1 MEASVSL
8 KKVGKLLDG
17 QSVLAGLSFGIERG
31 SIMAVVG
38 PNDAG
43 KSTLLRVLAGVS
55 KPEYGNV
62 FINGMD
68 IQLRP
73 EETKKLVGYMPQ
85 TPNFDRQ
92 LTIRENFLFHGAL
105 YHLSESAIKSRIA
118 KLTKTLHITDVLDH
132 FPDEL
137 SWGYLKRAMLV
148 RTLLHN
154 PPVLFLDEPTT
165 SLDIRGKYLVW
176 DLFEN
181 LRGSKT
187 IVYATQSVEEAERV
201 HDRISILHH
210 GKIVLDGS
218 LDRLL
223 ETTGEL
229 HHFQIH
235 FRELTDDMMKTLS
248 SITTV
253 VRPEKIGETF
263 DFYGRDRQVLFDV
276 MKLAIQSSLVDY
288 KSEKVGLET
297 LLISATEGM
306 DG

>member
-17 QSVLAGLSFGIERG
+17 RSVLAGLSFGIERG
-31 SIMAVVG
+31 SIMALVG

-43 KSTLLRVLAGVS
+43 KSTLLRVLAGVT

-68 IQLRP
+68 VQLRP
-73 EETKKLVGYMPQ
+73 VETKRIVGYMPQ
-85 TPNFDRQ
+85 TPNFDPQ
-92 LTIRENFLFHGAL
+92 LTLRENFLFQGAL
-105 YHLSESAIKSRIA
+105 YQLSDSIIKSQIA
-118 KLTKTLHITDVLDH
+118 KLTNVLNIEDVLDQ

-137 SWGYLKRAMLV
+137 SQGYLKRAMLV
-148 RTLLHN
+148 RTLLHD
-154 PPVLFLDEPTT
+154 PLILFLDEPTT
-165 SLDIRGKYLVW
+165 SLDVRGKYMVW
-176 DLFEN
+176 DFFQN

-187 IVYATQSVEEAERV
+187 IVYATQSVGEAERL
-201 HDRISILHH
+201 HDRIMILHH
-210 GKIVLDGS
+210 GKTVLDGT

-235 FRELTDDMMKTLS
+235 FRDLTDDMLKILS
-248 SITTV
+248 NISTV
-253 VRPEKIGETF
+253 VRPERIGETF

-288 KSEKVGLET
+288 KSEKVGLDT
-297 LLISATEGM
+297 LLISATELLEE
-306 DG
+306 

>member
-1 MEASVSL
+1 LEASVSL

-31 SIMAVVG
+31 SIMALVG
-38 PNDAG
+38 LNNAG

-55 KPEYGNV
+55 RPEYGNV
-62 FINGMD
+62 FINGLD
-68 IQLRP
+68 VQIRP
-73 EETKKLVGYMPQ
+73 EETKRLVGYMPQ
-85 TPNFDRQ
+85 SPNFDNQ
-92 LTIRENFLFHGAL
+92 LTLRENYLFQGGL
-105 YHLSESAIKSRIA
+105 YRLSDGVIKSQIA
-118 KLTKTLHITDVLDH
+118 KLTRILDMADMLDY

-137 SWGYLKRAMLV
+137 SRGYLKRAMLI
-148 RTLLHN
+148 RTLLHD
-154 PPVLFLDEPTT
+154 PPILFLDEPTS

-187 IVYATQSVEEAERV
+187 IVYATQSLDEAERV
-201 HDRISILHH
+201 HDRICILHH
-210 GKIVLDGS
+210 GKIVLEGS

-235 FRELTDDMMKTLS
+235 FRKLNDDMLQTLS
-248 SITTV
+248 KITTV

-288 KSEKVGLET
+288 KAEKVGLET
-297 LLISATEGM
+297 LLVSVTE
-306 DG
+306 DLEE

>member
-1 MEASVSL
+1 VEASVSL

-68 IQLRP
+68 VQLRP
-73 EETKKLVGYMPQ
+73 EETKKLVGFMPQ

-105 YHLSESAIKSRIA
+105 YHLTQSTIKSRIA
-118 KLTKTLHITDVLDH
+118 KLTKTLCITDMLDH
-132 FPDEL
+132 FPDGL

-148 RTLLHN
+148 RTMLHN

-263 DFYGRDRQVLFDV
+263 DFYGRDRQDFL
-276 MKLAIQSSLVDY
+276 M
-288 KSEKVGLET
+288 
-297 LLISATEGM
+297 
-306 DG
+306 

>member
-38 PNDAG
+38 LNDAG
-43 KSTLLRVLAGVS
+43 KSTLLKVLAGVS
-55 KPEYGNV
+55 RPEYGNV
-62 FINGMD
+62 YINGID
-68 IQLRP
+68 AQLRP
-73 EETKKLVGYMPQ
+73 NEIKLLVGYLPQ
-85 TPNFDRQ
+85 SPNFDCQ
-92 LTIRENFLFHGAL
+92 LTLRENYLFHGAL
-105 YHLSESAIKSRIA
+105 YGLSDTIIKSQIA
-118 KLTKTLHITDVLDH
+118 KLTRALEIKEILDY
-132 FPDEL
+132 FPNEL
-137 SWGYLKRAMLV
+137 SRGHQKRAMLV
-148 RTLLHN
+148 RTLLHD
-154 PPVLFLDEPTT
+154 PPVLFLDEPTS

-181 LRGSKT
+181 FRGSKT
-187 IVYATQSVEEAERV
+187 IVYATQSLEEAERV

-210 GKIVLDGS
+210 GNIVLEGS

-235 FRELTDDMMKTLS
+235 FRKLDDDMLQTLS
-248 SITTV
+248 GITTV
-253 VRPEKIGETF
+253 IRPEKIGETF

-288 KSEKVGLET
+288 KAEKVGLET
-297 LLISATEGM
+297 LLVSVTE
-306 DG
+306 DLEE